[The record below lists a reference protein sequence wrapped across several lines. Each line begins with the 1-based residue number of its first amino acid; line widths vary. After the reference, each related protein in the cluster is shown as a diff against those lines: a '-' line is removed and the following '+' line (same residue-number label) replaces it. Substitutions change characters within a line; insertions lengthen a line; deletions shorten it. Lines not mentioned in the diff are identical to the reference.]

1 MTVVSY
7 SKLFGAL
14 LVAAVG
20 QAHGSI
26 CALANTQFGLLPYF
40 VERHPNADYV
50 TEIKA
55 DFDGDGK
62 KDVLSWFPQEAGS
75 AIPAD
80 YASVW
85 LTLSSSSEP
94 FTLVETYVN
103 VLMYRNRYYVI
114 TTNVA
119 DERQQGRTTVYS
131 VVRSGFR
138 RLCSIAEAEPAR
150 R

>member
-7 SKLFGAL
+7 SKLVGAV
-14 LVAAVG
+14 LVTAVG
-20 QAHGSI
+20 QAHGSV
-26 CALANTQFGLLPYF
+26 CSLAKTQFGLLPYF

-50 TEIKA
+50 SEIKA

-80 YASVW
+80 YASVS
-85 LTLSSSSEP
+85 LTLSSSPEP
-94 FTLVETYVN
+94 FTLEETYVN
-103 VLMYRNRYYVI
+103 VLLYRNRYYVI
-114 TTNVA
+114 TTSLA

-138 RLCSIAEAEPAR
+138 RLCSIAEVKRAR
-150 R
+150 